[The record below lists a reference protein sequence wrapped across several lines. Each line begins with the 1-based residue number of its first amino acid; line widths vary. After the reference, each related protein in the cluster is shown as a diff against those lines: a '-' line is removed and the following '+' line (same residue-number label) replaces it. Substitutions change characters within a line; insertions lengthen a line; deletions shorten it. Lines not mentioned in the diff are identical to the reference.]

1 MREET
6 DMALL
11 RFRTREPD
19 FSGTTALALTN
30 KLTGETESWS
40 LEFASGAVAGE
51 AVKTTAFKASR
62 QNGFIQSRLLEVW
75 DKIVEGVGRE
85 RRFLLCSDGGRKP

>member
-1 MREET
+1 MIPRPWSFPAVKSYPDRFNGSFEMIEDDGLLSVIYLAEESDVMREET

-40 LEFASGAVAGE
+40 LGLLPALLRA
-51 AVKTTAFKASR
+51 
-62 QNGFIQSRLLEVW
+62 RL
-75 DKIVEGVGRE
+75 
-85 RRFLLCSDGGRKP
+85 